1 MIYSFY
7 FYLDIDDVY
16 YPFYCRNGGNFNFD
30 FHFFFFENIPSFFEL
45 LNTHPGVPNFVG
57 GYNSVST
64 ESNFILLESL
74 LHIEKS
80 INYVDI

>member
-1 MIYSFY
+1 MTYITRFIAGTAAILTSISIF
-7 FYLDIDDVY
+7 
-16 YPFYCRNGGNFNFD
+16 
-30 FHFFFFENIPSFFEL
+30 FFFFENIPSFFEL

>member
-1 MIYSFY
+1 MTYITRFIAGTAAILTS
-7 FYLDIDDVY
+7 ISI
-16 YPFYCRNGGNFNFD
+16 
-30 FHFFFFENIPSFFEL
+30 FFENIPSFFEL